1 MRTQQRRIKQ
11 RGGAIATLIFLALL
25 GAGLYYAYTIFVAK
39 PQAPLSCK
47 AQLNAC
53 SVSCRRTATEAPA
66 MQACQEACQRDA
78 ATCKD

>member
-1 MRTQQRRIKQ
+1 MQTKQLARKQ
-11 RGGAIATLIFLALL
+11 RGGAIGTIIFIALL
-25 GAGLYYAYTIFVAK
+25 GAGLYYGYTFFVAK

-47 AQLNAC
+47 AQLSAC